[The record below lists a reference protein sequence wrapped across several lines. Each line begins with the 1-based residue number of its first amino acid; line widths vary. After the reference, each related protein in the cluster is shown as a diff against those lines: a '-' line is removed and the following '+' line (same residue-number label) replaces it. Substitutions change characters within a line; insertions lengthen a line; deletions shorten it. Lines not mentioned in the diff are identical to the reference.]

1 VKEWQG
7 ESPRMLRLLSASV
20 LIALL
25 VVTVWFLHPF
35 ATVAVATA
43 IAIIG
48 AAEVAGL
55 STHLGAAVS
64 VRFVAPVAG
73 ILCAVFALGVT
84 AARALP
90 AFGPADPQNGLLPL
104 VLLSVIVATG
114 VLILAS
120 GGPDPSVLARAAA
133 SIMIP
138 LYVGLPLGAIAR
150 VRLTHGPAVVS
161 VLALL
166 VIVSDSAQYFVG
178 RAAGRH
184 KLAPLVSPAKTLE
197 GALGG
202 IVAAGILGATLGP
215 RWIPGLAIVPGALL
229 GLLVA
234 GFGIIGDLFESL
246 LKRAA
251 GVKDSSALI
260 PGHGGVLDR
269 VDSWLFA
276 GPVYYIFLM
285 YLA

>member
-1 VKEWQG
+1 V
-7 ESPRMLRLLSASV
+7 LRLLSASV

-35 ATVAVATA
+35 ATVAVAAA
-43 IAIIG
+43 IAVLA

-55 STHLGAAVS
+55 AAHLGAGVS

-73 ILCAVFALGVT
+73 VVCAVFALGMS
-84 AARALP
+84 ARAFP
-90 AFGPADPQNGLLPL
+90 AMPSVDPQNGVLPV
-104 VLLSVIVATG
+104 VLLSLIVATG

-120 GGPDPSVLARAAA
+120 GGPDPSVLSRAAA

-150 VRLTHGPAVVS
+150 VRLTHGPEVLSTLAV
-161 VLALL
+161 L

-178 RAAGRH
+178 RLAGRR
-184 KLAPLVSPAKTLE
+184 KLAPLVSPSKTLE

-202 IVAAGILGATLGP
+202 IAAAGIVGATLGP
-215 RWIPGLAIVPGALL
+215 RWIPGLALVPGVLL

-234 GFGIIGDLFESL
+234 GFGIIGDLFESQ

-269 VDSWLFA
+269 IDSWLFA
-276 GPVYYIFLM
+276 GPVFYIFLR
-285 YLA
+285 YIG